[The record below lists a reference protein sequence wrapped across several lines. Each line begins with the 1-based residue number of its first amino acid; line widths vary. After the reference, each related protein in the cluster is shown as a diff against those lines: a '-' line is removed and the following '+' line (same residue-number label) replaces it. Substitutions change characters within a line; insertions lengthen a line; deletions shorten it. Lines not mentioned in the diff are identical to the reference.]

1 MTKIPA
7 LHPTIRAWLLEARSG
22 VRHAAQARRLCDQP
36 ENTVIMKTG
45 EERRTCRRARFSAAP
60 GARHVETSHNW
71 GLFIMA
77 ECSRANSEF
86 CKLEIA
92 KTYWH

>member
-36 ENTVIMKTG
+36 ENAVIM
-45 EERRTCRRARFSAAP
+45 RRRREAVVPESPIVSRFGRSP
-60 GARHVETSHNW
+60 RGNFS
-71 GLFIMA
+71 
-77 ECSRANSEF
+77 
-86 CKLEIA
+86 
-92 KTYWH
+92 